1 MGCPLG
7 ALFRDR
13 APVESQR
20 ADDGAA
26 ARKRSVADPDTA
38 NGWPIWAVDDN
49 ALPTTAV
56 AVIRVAT
63 VVIAG
68 AHQTETQP
76 QSDARVSPTP
86 ASPTSEAGASETTPN
101 KAASTAPDK
110 TASTTPNKTSPA
122 SPEKSTAPPSPDKST
137 APASTTSCKR
147 ASGSE
152 RDTDDGRNDQ
162 QEFPIHRFL
171 HDQAGDWGLAI
182 RADTPPVADD

>member
-86 ASPTSEAGASETTPN
+86 ASPTSEAGASEAGASETTPN

-122 SPEKSTAPPSPDKST
+122 SPDKST

-152 RDTDDGRNDQ
+152 RDADDGCNDQ